1 MRAVRRNPWCLGLL
15 VVACLP
21 ADPPGFRRDAGR
33 SLGRVA
39 AGKVLKPATRHS
51 EPTPTPS
58 TRPSEAPGEDA
69 GEGVINEAL
78 NEDFNRTTLGPDWNP
93 TSGVLHLED
102 GRLCGKGA
110 RNHPVWF
117 KRRLPKNARI
127 EFDAT
132 SGSPEGD
139 IKAEAWGD
147 GKSAPAG
154 TTYNDA
160 TSYIV
165 VLGGWK
171 NRLNVLARLNE
182 HAANRLEL
190 RLVPGSEDPR
200 LQPIVEGR
208 SYHVEIER
216 SDGHTVRVTVDDQVF
231 HELDDP
237 APLVGHEH
245 EHFAFNDWDV
255 PVCFD
260 DLLVTP
266 LGD

>member
-1 MRAVRRNPWCLGLL
+1 VLAVARNVAL
-15 VVACLP
+15 VSWLASACLP

-33 SLGRVA
+33 ILDRPSTS
-39 AGKVLKPATRHS
+39 KPARS
-51 EPTPTPS
+51 RP
-58 TRPSEAPGEDA
+58 RPSATAAASAAPVAQQGEL
-69 GEGVINEAL
+69 INEAL
-78 NEDFNRTTLGPDWNP
+78 NEDFNRADLGPDWNP
-93 TSGVLHLED
+93 TSSVWRIDE
-102 GRLCGKGA
+102 GRLCAKGA
-110 RNHPVWF
+110 KNRGVWL

-147 GKSAPAG
+147 GRSRATG
-154 TTYNDA
+154 TTYDDA

-182 HAANRLEL
+182 HASNRVEL

-200 LQPIVEGR
+200 TQQVVEGR

-216 SDGHTVRVTVDDQVF
+216 NDGRTVRVTVDDL
-231 HELDDP
+231 EILEMEDP
-237 APLVGHEH
+237 APLVGTDHQ
-245 EHFAFNDWDV
+245 HFAFNNWDV

-260 DLLVTP
+260 DLIITP
-266 LGD
+266 MGD

>member
-1 MRAVRRNPWCLGLL
+1 VRKVAWNAVLVCLL
-15 VVACLP
+15 VSACLP

-33 SLGRVA
+33 TLSRTTPS
-39 AGKVLKPATRHS
+39 KPARSRSKASAPAPTS
-51 EPTPTPS
+51 SAEPVS
-58 TRPSEAPGEDA
+58 DDA
-69 GEGVINEAL
+69 ALINEAL
-78 NEDFNRTTLGPDWNP
+78 NEDFNRPDLGPDWNP
-93 TSGVLHLED
+93 TSPVWRIDD
-102 GRLCGKGA
+102 GRLCAKGA
-110 RNHPVWF
+110 KNHPVWF
-117 KRRLPKNARI
+117 NRRLPKNARI

-139 IKAEAWGD
+139 IKVEAWGD
-147 GKSAPAG
+147 GRSRPAG
-154 TTYNDA
+154 TTYDDA

-182 HAANRLEL
+182 HASNRLEL

-200 LQPIVEGR
+200 TQPIVEGR

-216 SDGHTVRVTVDDQVF
+216 NDSRTVSVTVDDMLL

-237 APLVGHEH
+237 APLVGHDH
-245 EHFAFNDWDV
+245 QHFAFNDWDV

-260 DLLVTP
+260 DLIITP
-266 LGD
+266 MGD